1 MFHSINDVLA
11 DAHLR
16 AASNLFAPSVVLKCR
31 GRALFRSQ
39 KARNLACYFDLIPDV
54 LAWSCLPFLLGSTET
69 FHIPDFAVQRVDG
82 DYLVDVHDTPEW
94 ALAAAEDEG
103 WLYDC
108 ASYQHDN
115 NAVLIANAVDLLP
128 YARTS
133 TVSLSDRV
141 RLLTVLDDDGPLPL
155 KHCFQLIRNSSEP
168 MAAIAAL
175 YFSGEIV
182 FDLTERIAPETR
194 VSRT

>member
-54 LAWSCLPFLLGSTET
+54 LAWSCLPFLIGSTET

-94 ALAAAEDEG
+94 AIE
-103 WLYDC
+103 
-108 ASYQHDN
+108 QT
-115 NAVLIANAVDLLP
+115 IIFNAVDLVP
-128 YARTS
+128 FASS
-133 TVSLSDRV
+133 TVSLGDRL
-141 RLLTVLDDDGPLPL
+141 RLLSALDDDGPLPL
-155 KHCFQLIRNSSEP
+155 KHCCQLVRNSNEP
-168 MAAIAAL
+168 MSALAAL
-175 YFSGEIV
+175 YFSGEV
-182 FDLTERIAPETR
+182 SFDLNERISPETR